1 MLFFIEIM
9 SLAAFRTFLVS
20 IPESVGLLAFGIGL
34 VIIAVLIRSFLAR
47 GEKVETD
54 DKVTKKA

>member
-34 VIIAVLIRSFLAR
+34 VIIAVLIRSFMAR
-47 GEKVETD
+47 G
-54 DKVTKKA
+54 